1 MECISLY
8 PHFNTSHVTVYPA
21 NVSTNTRKLVFQY
34 ISCYC
39 LSHERRRI
47 LCLYIISIHLM
58 LLFIDISRWCTQI
71 RLYFNTSHV
80 TVYLNSAILFSNSL
94 LFQYISCYCLSVQKM
109 LELCWIRISIHLMLL
124 FIGTGMA
131 RKRIIENNFNTSH
144 VTVYRD
150 QNCNSRCGWIFQ
162 YISCYCLSKHT
173 PEREQV
179 QRNFNTSHVTVYQR
193 NLAVWAGNEF
203 HFNTSHVTVYRLPG
217 TGTIFPV

>member
-1 MECISLY
+1 MYHMMET
-8 PHFNTSHVTVYPA
+8 HFNTSHVTVYRLSDIII
-21 NVSTNTRKLVFQY
+21 VTVFHDFNT
-34 ISCYC
+34 
-39 LSHERRRI
+39 SHVTVYPLGENTYLMVRR
-47 LCLYIISIHLM
+47 ISIHLM
-58 LLFIDISRWCTQI
+58 LLFIVTLSAYLPPDVH
-71 RLYFNTSHV
+71 FNTSHV